1 MDRRYW
7 MIVIKVLG
15 NIIVERKVNIVK
27 YYIVL
32 FLVVGYILVNSFL
45 VSD

>member
-1 MDRRYW
+1 